1 VRGIV
6 RRAIDVPLIVPGGA
20 IWPALGS
27 ADATPVESVGI
38 GSGTARVPL
47 GGVNA

>member
-1 VRGIV
+1 MGIV
-6 RRAIDVPLIVPGGA
+6 RRVIEVPLIVPGGA
-20 IWPALGS
+20 ICPALGS
-27 ADATPVESVGI
+27 AGAAPVESVGI